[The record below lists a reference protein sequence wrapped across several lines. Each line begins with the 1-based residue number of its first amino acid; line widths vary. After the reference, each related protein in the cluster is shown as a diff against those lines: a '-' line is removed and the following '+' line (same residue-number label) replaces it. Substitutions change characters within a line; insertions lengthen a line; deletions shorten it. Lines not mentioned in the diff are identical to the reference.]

1 MTSEA
6 IRIGYMAGRE
16 IPLAEIARQVNCSP
30 ALIRN
35 ALRLAG
41 IKVTEE
47 CGTTVMV
54 SLPIEPFVLD
64 IDAVGQRHKLSREDI
79 AKALL
84 GTVFRGGEQFIE
96 EVLER
101 GGVIV

>member
-16 IPLAEIARQVNCSP
+16 IPLPEIARQVNCSP

-41 IKVTEE
+41 IKVNED
-47 CGTTVMV
+47 CGLSIIV
-54 SLPIEPFVLD
+54 SLPIEAFVLD
-64 IDAVGQRHKLSREDI
+64 IDAVGQRHKLSRDEI

-84 GTVFRGGEQFIE
+84 STVFRGGESLIE
-96 EVLER
+96 EILER
-101 GGVIV
+101 GGVIA